1 MHPSSVQ
8 TFDASL
14 GPHNFEDALRELA
27 AKNPVVRL
35 AVASVGMTKEEA
47 DNRRKLEQL
56 LIHAH
61 PEVTEANAI
70 TGWISRYCVC

>member
-1 MHPSSVQ
+1 MKILVTGGCGFIGS
-8 TFDASL
+8 A
-14 GPHNFEDALRELA
+14 
-27 AKNPVVRL
+27 VVRL

-47 DNRRKLEQL
+47 DTRRKLEQL

-70 TGWISRYCVC
+70 TGWTSRCCVC